1 MSLFCF
7 LFSTAK
13 AILYHRCWVQV
24 FGNGDVYEG
33 EFHRGKCSGRGVYY
47 YSRSGR
53 YEGDWVDG
61 KYDGYGVETWARGSR
76 YHGCYWQGLRHEF
89 GVYRFYTGDV
99 YAGEWSNGQSHGCG
113 VHTCED
119 GSRYVG
125 EFKWGVKHG
134 HGHYHFSDSS
144 VLIKDWTY
152 KDRGK
157 GHRFDNSIVL
167 VDPYVKLVEG
177 RRYFGDISMKLS
189 KFLGTYDFD
198 SLPFDWGENYK
209 LPNIS
214 EKDLVIY
221 EMNVWEF
228 TSDESSGLDS
238 NIRGSYLGG
247 VGIAHMIQKIENKE
261 YMGFGDLCRDDKGA
275 HSGILGACGNWYF
288 FYCLHHCPKLE
299 ATLARQIQAQF
310 QTSGKQALQQ
320 PTNTSFFDLFTA
332 VPVIVTTYT
341 FHFNVH
347 PIGFELVKPSKMA
360 TTIRMVSSNW
370 VCEPHS
376 SAACLKLHCC
386 YCRRKVGK
394 ERVPERVL
402 SGRYCCFS
410 FCPSS
415 CLSQTELRFRECNH
429 IVEFAFVEFVS
440 ALPSKVSPPGGEM
453 LFVRPLIQSSPAL
466 IFRNQDPI
474 PQLFWSLHQIESW
487 LPLMPSSNA
496 LQPPYFDMSI
506 FAQGSPPAST
516 TPPPPP
522 PPPSSPSPPRPPP
535 ISNALAST
543 SAMKRTRKASLLRSV
558 VHVDHATGK
567 TDGPH
572 RKKLRTY
579 LGIVA
584 RDKVDITY
592 ENWKEVPTAQKDLI
606 WEDIQTEFDIP
617 EAFDTDQDS
626 VEDIVCD
633 KYGISKEKWAQ
644 FCQTRKDPSWES
656 GSVDG
661 VIDPPSPV
669 RHHVKWKMARMNK
682 TGEMTTKAAKE
693 IAEKI
698 DSFEEQATQGSIVS
712 HRRQDVLVAA
722 IGRPEHPG
730 RVRAAGA
737 GVTIKQYFGS
747 AP

>member
-76 YHGCYWQGLRHEF
+76 YRGCYWQGLRHEF

-238 NIRGSYLGG
+238 NIRGSYLGMIEKVMLTQLG
-247 VGIAHMIQKIENKE
+247 VERLVLLAVSGVLETWTNSF
-261 YMGFGDLCRDDKGA
+261 GFAKMTNFERDDKGA
-275 HSGILGACGNWYF
+275 HS
-288 FYCLHHCPKLE
+288 
-299 ATLARQIQAQF
+299 
-310 QTSGKQALQQ
+310 
-320 PTNTSFFDLFTA
+320 

-453 LFVRPLIQSSPAL
+453 LFVRPLIQSSPVL

-474 PQLFWSLHQIESW
+474 PQLF
-487 LPLMPSSNA
+487 
-496 LQPPYFDMSI
+496 
-506 FAQGSPPAST
+506 
-516 TPPPPP
+516 
-522 PPPSSPSPPRPPP
+522 
-535 ISNALAST
+535 
-543 SAMKRTRKASLLRSV
+543 
-558 VHVDHATGK
+558 
-567 TDGPH
+567 
-572 RKKLRTY
+572 
-579 LGIVA
+579 
-584 RDKVDITY
+584 
-592 ENWKEVPTAQKDLI
+592 
-606 WEDIQTEFDIP
+606 
-617 EAFDTDQDS
+617 
-626 VEDIVCD
+626 
-633 KYGISKEKWAQ
+633 
-644 FCQTRKDPSWES
+644 
-656 GSVDG
+656 
-661 VIDPPSPV
+661 
-669 RHHVKWKMARMNK
+669 
-682 TGEMTTKAAKE
+682 
-693 IAEKI
+693 
-698 DSFEEQATQGSIVS
+698 
-712 HRRQDVLVAA
+712 
-722 IGRPEHPG
+722 
-730 RVRAAGA
+730 
-737 GVTIKQYFGS
+737 
-747 AP
+747 